1 MPFIKQSTKT
11 TLPSHPTAT
20 QSFAHATRHT
30 HTHTNTH
37 TRIHREETCTRKTIK
52 QKLEQKLIKFMS
64 PEICFTSKTSN
75 CVEYGAE
82 IKCTWPL
89 RLSVTQIQ
97 MGRQAREEKNRERGM
112 IEGAGKLWKTFLLT
126 LVHIHWQLICFFSK
140 TKVMWCGLCPKIR
153 IFFLYIC
160 VCEWRV
166 CVCVGV
172 WRCLLQFGLHLS
184 KICLPL

>member
-11 TLPSHPTAT
+11 TLPSHSHPIICPCNETHT
-20 QSFAHATRHT
+20 YKHT
-30 HTHTNTH
+30 HTRVHT
-37 TRIHREETCTRKTIK
+37 EETCTRKTIK

-75 CVEYGAE
+75 CVEFGAE

-97 MGRQAREEKNRERGM
+97 MGRQARGKEWGTRNDRGS
-112 IEGAGKLWKTFLLT
+112 WKTLKNFSTHTCTHSLAINLLFQQDKGDVVRALLQNST
-126 LVHIHWQLICFFSK
+126 LLSIH
-140 TKVMWCGLCPKIR
+140 LCV
-153 IFFLYIC
+153 F
-160 VCEWRV
+160 V

-172 WRCLLQFGLHLS
+172 CRCLLQFGLHLS
-184 KICLPL
+184 KICLSL